1 MICRLIFALTL
12 LISLALAQD
21 LKETHGKTH
30 SQILAMGY
38 DKWYDFYTSKE
49 GETTQGMARA
59 GYTFAE
65 SLKWR
70 NLQLEAKKPAKFR
83 AQIKTLRNQFDK
95 LGTASISIYRAL
107 SGGGTLWQ
115 LTYSTD
121 AMNQEETLYALLGGK
136 VKPSKAQVISN
147 VTKEIAALKS
157 AIGKSPDSTWSTEF
171 PKAEINK
178 FLADIDSSW
187 KQILAI
193 AKTLDRPKSDH
204 ILSYCISAI
213 KDYGEQG

>member
-1 MICRLIFALTL
+1 MISRLIFAFTL
-12 LISLALAQD
+12 LFSFAVAQD

-38 DKWYDFYTSKE
+38 DKWYDFYTGKE

-83 AQIKTLRNQFDK
+83 AQIKTLRTQFDK

-136 VKPSKAQVISN
+136 VKPSKPQVVSK
-147 VTKEIAALKS
+147 VTKEIAALK
-157 AIGKSPDSTWSTEF
+157 AAVKSPDPTWSHEF
-171 PKAEINK
+171 PRAETNK
-178 FLADIDSSW
+178 YLADIDSSW

-204 ILSYCISAI
+204 ILAYCVSAI

>member
-1 MICRLIFALTL
+1 MLYRLIFGLTL
-12 LISLALAQD
+12 LISLAVAQD

-30 SQILAMGY
+30 AQILAMGY
-38 DKWYDFYTSKE
+38 DKWYDFYTGKE

-70 NLQLEAKKPAKFR
+70 NFQLEAKKSAKFR
-83 AQIKTLRNQFDK
+83 AQVKTLRTQFDK
-95 LGTASISIYRAL
+95 LGTASISTHRAL
-107 SGGGTLWQ
+107 TGGGTLWQ
-115 LTYSTD
+115 LTYSSD
-121 AMNQEETLYALLGGK
+121 AVNREETIYALLGGK
-136 VKPSKAQVISN
+136 VKPSKPQVVSS
-147 VTKEIAALKS
+147 VTKEIAALK
-157 AIGKSPDSTWSTEF
+157 AAVKSPEPTWSNEF
-171 PKAEINK
+171 PKAETIEYV
-178 FLADIDSSW
+178 ADLESAW

-193 AKTLDRPKSDH
+193 AKTLDRAKSDI